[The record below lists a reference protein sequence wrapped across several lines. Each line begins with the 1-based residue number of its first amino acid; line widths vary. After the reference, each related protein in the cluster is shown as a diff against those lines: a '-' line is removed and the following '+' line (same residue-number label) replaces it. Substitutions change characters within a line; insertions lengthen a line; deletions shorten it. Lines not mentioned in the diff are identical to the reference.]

1 MLNFICFK
9 GNKIHAN
16 WLCSVFILLSL
27 QRIFRNYSK
36 GNEGIGNHIQVF
48 MLLVLL
54 LPVVALCPVKAETT
68 PEGPILIVTSYNPET
83 RSISDNLSAFMDEYR
98 QRGGK
103 YTPIIESMNCKNLS
117 EAYLWK
123 SRMASILGK
132 YKGKNRPS
140 LVILLGQEAWSAYI
154 SQDTEIAKKT
164 PSICGM
170 VSVNGLVLPDDSI
183 DTRVWEPESK
193 NIYTDF
199 GDYNIVAGYVYEYDV
214 DKNIELMRRFYPD
227 MRRVAFIS
235 DNTYGGLSM
244 QALVKKEME
253 KYPDLETIWLDG
265 RTETFMEV
273 SERMR
278 RLPQNTCVLL
288 GTWRVDCTESY
299 VIGNTTYMLRDANPT
314 LPVFTIASVG
324 LGHWALGG
332 YTPEYHAVGKNIGAV
347 TYDFLDKGDREGVD
361 LVTIP
366 GNYTFDIK
374 RLHEFKLDSLNL
386 PQGAV
391 LVNKT
396 PSLYEQYKYWVI
408 GVVSAFMFLIVC
420 FLIAIYYIIR
430 INHLKHHLEVS
441 GEELL
446 VAKEKAEESNRLKT
460 AFLANMSHEIR
471 TPLNA
476 IVGFSSVLVSDDS
489 SPAEKAQYCDIIQKN
504 SDLLLHL
511 INDILDISRMESGKI
526 KFVWEECD
534 VVELCQTAL
543 STAEYGRKTSALF
556 LFETPV
562 ASLVIKTDAQRLKQ
576 VLINLLSNAA
586 KFTPS
591 GSIKLAIA
599 IDKQHQQLELSVS
612 DTGCGIPSDKSDR
625 VFERFEKLNEYSQGT
640 GLGLAISRLIVEN
653 LGGKIWVDKD
663 YTEGARF
670 VFTHP
675 LTKKEKE

>member
-1 MLNFICFK
+1 MPIGCVLFLFYY
-9 GNKIHAN
+9 
-16 WLCSVFILLSL
+16 LCSEFLEIILKEMRGLAI
-27 QRIFRNYSK
+27 IFRF
-36 GNEGIGNHIQVF
+36 F

-68 PEGPILIVTSYNPET
+68 SEGPILIVTSYNPET

-396 PSLYEQYKYWVI
+396 PSFYEQYKYWVI

-675 LTKKEKE
+675 LTKKE

>member
-1 MLNFICFK
+1 MPIGCVLFLFYY
-9 GNKIHAN
+9 
-16 WLCSVFILLSL
+16 LCSEFLEIILKEMRGLAI
-27 QRIFRNYSK
+27 IFRF
-36 GNEGIGNHIQVF
+36 F

-366 GNYTFDIK
+366 GNYTFDIN

>member
-1 MLNFICFK
+1 MPIGCVLFLFYY
-9 GNKIHAN
+9 
-16 WLCSVFILLSL
+16 LCSEFLEIILKEMRGLAI
-27 QRIFRNYSK
+27 IFRF
-36 GNEGIGNHIQVF
+36 F

-68 PEGPILIVTSYNPET
+68 SEGPILIVTSYNPET

-612 DTGCGIPSDKSDR
+612 DTGCGIPPDKSEK

-640 GLGLAISRLIVEN
+640 GLGLAISRLIIEN

-675 LTKKEKE
+675 LTKKE

>member
-1 MLNFICFK
+1 MPIGCVLFLFYY
-9 GNKIHAN
+9 
-16 WLCSVFILLSL
+16 LCSEFLEIILKEMRGLAI
-27 QRIFRNYSK
+27 IFRF
-36 GNEGIGNHIQVF
+36 F

-68 PEGPILIVTSYNPET
+68 SEGPILIVTSYNPET

-199 GDYNIVAGYVYEYDV
+199 SDYNIVAGYVYEYDV
-214 DKNIELMRRFYPD
+214 DKNIKLMRRFYPD

-235 DNTYGGLSM
+235 DNTYGGLYL
-244 QALVKKEME
+244 QALVKKEMK

-396 PSLYEQYKYWVI
+396 PSFYEQYKYWVI
-408 GVVSAFMFLIVC
+408 GVVSAFMFLIAC

-430 INHLKHHLEVS
+430 INHLKHNLEVS

-471 TPLNA
+471 TPLNS
-476 IVGFSSVLVSDDS
+476 IVGFASLL
-489 SPAEKAQYCDIIQKN
+489 AESEDKEEREEYLAIMQEN
-504 SDLLLHL
+504 SELLLQL
-511 INDILDISRMESGKI
+511 ISDILDLSKI
-526 KFVWEECD
+526 EAGTLDFNMGYLNVKDLCEDIVRYYDIKEDKEVPVVLAPGLPDYRIYSDKKRLMQVIINFINNALKFTHE
-534 VVELCQTAL
+534 
-543 STAEYGRKTSALF
+543 G
-556 LFETPV
+556 
-562 ASLVIKTDAQRLKQ
+562 Q
-576 VLINLLSNAA
+576 VLLDYHFEENDNQIE
-586 KFTPS
+586 F
-591 GSIKLAIA
+591 
-599 IDKQHQQLELSVS
+599 SVT
-612 DTGCGIPSDKSDR
+612 DTGIGIAPEKAGKVFDR
-625 VFERFEKLNEYSQGT
+625 FVKLNTFSKGT
-640 GLGLAISRLIVEN
+640 GLGLSICRSIVDHLKGSIGVESELGVGSRF
-653 LGGKIWVDKD
+653 W
-663 YTEGARF
+663 
-670 VFTHP
+670 FTHP
-675 LTKKEKE
+675 YEVE

>member
-1 MLNFICFK
+1 MPIGCVLFLFYY
-9 GNKIHAN
+9 
-16 WLCSVFILLSL
+16 LCSEFLEIILKEMRGLAI
-27 QRIFRNYSK
+27 IFRF
-36 GNEGIGNHIQVF
+36 F

-68 PEGPILIVTSYNPET
+68 SEGPILIVTSYNPET

-408 GVVSAFMFLIVC
+408 GVVSAFMFLIAC

-430 INHLKHHLEVS
+430 INHLKHNLEVS

-489 SPAEKAQYCDIIQKN
+489 SPAEKEQYCDIIQKN

-599 IDKQHQQLELSVS
+599 IDKQHQPLELSVS

-640 GLGLAISRLIVEN
+640 GLGLAISRLIIEN

>member
-1 MLNFICFK
+1 MPIGCVLFLFYY
-9 GNKIHAN
+9 
-16 WLCSVFILLSL
+16 LCSEFLEIILKEMRGLAI
-27 QRIFRNYSK
+27 IFRF
-36 GNEGIGNHIQVF
+36 F

-68 PEGPILIVTSYNPET
+68 LEGPILIVTSYNPET

-199 GDYNIVAGYVYEYDV
+199 SDYNIVAGYVYEYDV

-408 GVVSAFMFLIVC
+408 GVVSAFMFLIAC

>member
-1 MLNFICFK
+1 MPIGCVLFLFYY
-9 GNKIHAN
+9 
-16 WLCSVFILLSL
+16 LCSEFLEIILKEMRGLAI
-27 QRIFRNYSK
+27 IFRF
-36 GNEGIGNHIQVF
+36 F

-68 PEGPILIVTSYNPET
+68 LEGPILIVTSYNPET

-408 GVVSAFMFLIVC
+408 GVVSAFMFLIAC

-430 INHLKHHLEVS
+430 INHLKHNLEVS

-489 SPAEKAQYCDIIQKN
+489 SPAEKELYCDIIQKN